1 MNLQTLLDDVLT
13 VAIQAG
19 DAILAIYQA
28 GEGLVVHTKAD
39 DSPLTEADRASHR
52 IILDGLGA
60 LTPGVPVLSEEGEL
74 PALAVRR
81 TWDRY
86 WLVDPLDGT
95 KEFISRNGEFTV
107 NIALIE
113 SGVPVLGVVLAPVQG
128 KAWVG
133 ARGYGAFVGRAGEAL
148 LPMQVRRVPADS
160 VCVVGSRRHGA
171 EALEAL
177 MQRLAT
183 RCPSARL
190 ANLGSS
196 LKFCL
201 LAEGQADLYPRL
213 TPVSEW
219 DAAAAHA
226 VLSAAGGEVYGPG
239 FQPLRYNRGEGVI
252 IPQFVAVADLSYDWD
267 ALVAFD

>member
-1 MNLQTLLDDVLT
+1 LDLPILLENVLT
-13 VAIQAG
+13 VAIRAG
-19 DAILAIYQA
+19 DAIMAVYQA
-28 GEGLVVHTKAD
+28 GEGLLVDTKAD

-52 IILDGLGA
+52 VILGGLSA
-60 LTPGVPVLSEEGEL
+60 LTPDIPVLSEEGEL
-74 PALAVRR
+74 PPLTVRR
-81 TWDRY
+81 AWQRY

-95 KEFISRNGEFTV
+95 REFISRNGEFTV
-107 NIALIE
+107 NIALVE
-113 SGVPVLGVVLAPVQG
+113 AGVPVLGVVMAPVTG
-128 KAWVG
+128 KVWVG
-133 ARGYGAFVGRAGEAL
+133 ARGAGARVGRAGEAL
-148 LPMQVRRVPADS
+148 EPMRVRRVPVDDI
-160 VCVVGSRRHGA
+160 CVVGSRRHGA

-177 MQRLAT
+177 MQRIAT

-201 LAEGQADLYPRL
+201 LAEGEADLYPRL

-226 VLSAAGGEVYGPG
+226 VLSAAGGEVYGPD
-239 FQPLRYNRGEGVI
+239 FQPLRYNQGEGVI

-267 ALVAFD
+267 ALVAFG